1 MVPTRKEPLFKAAV
15 SHSILALLMDSPR
28 RKKNATLRTVT
39 VVINE
44 KVVQAVGQFL
54 SAETLYRKR
63 CVPMKTRAT
72 MLKTYQLDMRFNLKT
87 QKNPR
92 WTPDAH
98 WGFYTHPF

>member
-1 MVPTRKEPLFKAAV
+1 VN
-15 SHSILALLMDSPR
+15 HSILALLIDSPR
-28 RKKNATLRTVT
+28 MKKRTTLKTVT
-39 VVINE
+39 VVIKE
-44 KVVQAVGQFL
+44 KVVQVVGQFL

-72 MLKTYQLDMRFNLKT
+72 RLKMYQFDMRFNLKP